1 MNNLLKSLTIIVGI
15 LFFVAT
21 TSLAAQTDNSVVFQ
35 VIQNQIAFDRSTVES
50 ATIIPPRDKSDSYGV
65 NIKLKPDAAAK
76 LQDLTQT
83 NIGKKALIML
93 NDKAI
98 STTTIMGNL
107 GGEFLLTGLTK
118 QQATKLLRHFG
129 QTNR

>member
-1 MNNLLKSLTIIVGI
+1 M
-15 LFFVAT
+15 
-21 TSLAAQTDNSVVFQ
+21 AAQTDNSVVFQ